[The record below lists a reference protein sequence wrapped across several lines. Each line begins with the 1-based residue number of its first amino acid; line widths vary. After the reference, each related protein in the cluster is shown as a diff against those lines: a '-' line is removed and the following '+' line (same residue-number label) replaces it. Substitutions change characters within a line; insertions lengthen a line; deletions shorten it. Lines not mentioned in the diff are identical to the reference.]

1 MLVKINW
8 SYLLVSA
15 IAYRKYEVHLDF
27 IITVIIRR
35 STPIGKR
42 LLLFFILLF
51 ADIYAFPLLRV
62 RTLETGCDMY
72 ITIPI
77 HNIWLSSFK
86 NRKFYRMYI
95 QMYHRHIC
103 IRYGYH
109 PYTSHIEM
117 YSHFTIC
124 ETLCFILMKKT
135 SGFTD
140 FYLNSCLNHQY
151 RILNWPGCE
160 ALTLDWK
167 WFLHSFFEL
176 IILLMLWCF
185 FFGNFYFSF
194 LSIDGFFYP
203 FSWELHKIN
212 MLSNLLKII
221 IIRIVIIITI
231 TTLIV
236 LEAAFTPW
244 FLLLL
249 MLFAFHTIFRRED
262 SCSLHWM

>member
-1 MLVKINW
+1 M
-8 SYLLVSA
+8 
-15 IAYRKYEVHLDF
+15 
-27 IITVIIRR
+27 
-35 STPIGKR
+35 G
-42 LLLFFILLF
+42 
-51 ADIYAFPLLRV
+51 
-62 RTLETGCDMY
+62 
-72 ITIPI
+72 TIPI
-77 HNIWLSSFK
+77 F
-86 NRKFYRMYI
+86 
-95 QMYHRHIC
+95 HILKC
-103 IRYGYH
+103 IH
-109 PYTSHIEM
+109 TSQ
-117 YSHFTIC
+117 YVK
-124 ETLCFILMKKT
+124 LCAFILMKKT
-135 SGFTD
+135 PGFTD

-176 IILLMLWCF
+176 IILLWCF
-185 FFGNFYFSF
+185 FFGNFCFSF

-212 MLSNLLKII
+212 ILSNLLKII
-221 IIRIVIIITI
+221 IIRTVIIITI